1 MTSLYIRVDDKKMEK
16 IEKYLNLVRELK
28 KLSNMNVTMVLLV
41 VGALDTSTQ
50 ALGKRL
56 KIISLETK
64 ITELQKSVLIHTSR
78 ILQKVP
84 EVWGESCWHHTSKK
98 KHIYCRKSTSDHSKI
113 IIITK
118 GWWNRGSQE
127 IKRVMK

>member
-1 MTSLYIRVDDKKMEK
+1 MEK
-16 IEKYLNLVRELK
+16 IEKYLDLVRELK
-28 KLSNMNVTMVLLV
+28 KLSNMNVTMVPLV
-41 VGALDTSTQ
+41 VEALDTSTQ

-84 EVWGESCWHHTSKK
+84 EV
-98 KHIYCRKSTSDHSKI
+98 
-113 IIITK
+113 
-118 GWWNRGSQE
+118 
-127 IKRVMK
+127 